1 MAESLHGSCT
11 LGGGQFCT
19 KPGVELAQTAQAA
32 GFVEWLRSAY
42 QGLPETAFSDALKG
56 MKLLKILRLRN
67 GA

>member
-1 MAESLHGSCT
+1 
-11 LGGGQFCT
+11 
-19 KPGVELAQTAQAA
+19 VELAQTAQAA